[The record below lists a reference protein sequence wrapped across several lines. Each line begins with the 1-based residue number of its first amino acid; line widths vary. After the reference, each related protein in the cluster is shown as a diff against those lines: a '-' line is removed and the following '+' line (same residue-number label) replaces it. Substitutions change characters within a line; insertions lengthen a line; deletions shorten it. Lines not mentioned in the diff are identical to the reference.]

1 MAAIMAKAVAESAAQ
16 VQATLHKYKARV
28 HQSYSDGKVAYSSP
42 SGWLVVRPLARGRYE
57 IEFHQRAAKCPCEA

>member
-1 MAAIMAKAVAESAAQ
+1 MTVTTAKAVAESAEQ
-16 VQATLHKYKARV
+16 VQATLHKYRARV
-28 HQSYSDGKVAYSSP
+28 YRNYGDRVAYSSP